1 MPPRPPAQH
10 PLDALWQAGAIVWI
24 MVGGEALA
32 LALTLAPGLEGDR
45 WIYFGLASLW
55 VQWVLLLTLAI
66 LYALRRPLERLR
78 PQQVAAVALV
88 LALALCWLMA
98 GMASAYLGGVVTGV
112 DWRSLAL
119 KSSAITLTVGVL
131 GLAAFD
137 NYWRGRL
144 SAHRAKQAQLEALQA
159 RIRPHFLF
167 NTLNTGAAL
176 VHARPGEAERL
187 LLDLSDLFRAALSG
201 DGEIPLA
208 DELALARRYLEIE
221 ALRFGPRL
229 RLHWDLPDPVPDVRV
244 PTLSIQPLVEN
255 AIRHGVEPSPE
266 GGAVEVRVTSDARS
280 VQITVANDL
289 PGAGARSGPVHAG
302 HQVGLASVRSRIE
315 AHTEGR
321 GRVEAGVVEGR
332 YVATLTLPRAG

>member
-1 MPPRPPAQH
+1 MPPRPPAPH

-24 MVGGEALA
+24 MIGGEGLA
-32 LALTLAPGLEGDR
+32 LTLTLAPGLETDR
-45 WIYFGLASLW
+45 WIYFGLASFW
-55 VQWVLLLTLAI
+55 IQWVLLLTLLI
-66 LYALRRPLERLR
+66 LYVFRRSLEKMR
-78 PQQVAAVALV
+78 PQRVAMIALV
-88 LALALCWLMA
+88 VALALCWLVA
-98 GMASAYLGGVVTGV
+98 GMAQSYLGDVVATV
-112 DWRSLAL
+112 DWRLLAL
-119 KSSAITLTVGVL
+119 KSSAITLTVGLL

-176 VHARPGEAERL
+176 VHARPGEAEQL

-201 DGEIPLA
+201 ETEILLA

-229 RLHWDLPDPVPDVRV
+229 RLTWDLPDPMPEIRV

-255 AIRHGVEPSPE
+255 AIRHGVEPSAE
-266 GGAVEVRVTSDARS
+266 GGAVDVRVEADNRH
-280 VQITVANDL
+280 VKVIVANDL
-289 PGAGARSGPVHAG
+289 PRAGARRGPAHAG

-315 AHTEGR
+315 ALTDGR
-321 GRVEAGVVEGR
+321 GRVEAGVVDGR
-332 YVATLTLPRAG
+332 YIATLTLPRPV